1 MKVLLDLIYFP
12 WKNMPVLII
21 YQKNASVF
29 AKLMILLHNVLHA
42 DTYRVSY
49 TLNEA
54 KFVVYALSTGS
65 VVPISNRN
73 LFVPILIRHQ
83 VKTGRFR
90 CSCQLDNEL
99 MMNYSGCGVFSIV
112 ISMCLNLH
120 RWYFRYERV
129 LFDSSVSNI
138 HLILE

>member
-29 AKLMILLHNVLHA
+29 AKLMILLHNVLDA

-65 VVPISNRN
+65 VIPISNRN
-73 LFVPILIRHQ
+73 LFVPILIRLQ

-90 CSCQLDNEL
+90 YSCQLDNEL
-99 MMNYSGCGVFSIV
+99 MMNYSGCCVCSIV
-112 ISMCLNLH
+112 IST
-120 RWYFRYERV
+120 
-129 LFDSSVSNI
+129 
-138 HLILE
+138 